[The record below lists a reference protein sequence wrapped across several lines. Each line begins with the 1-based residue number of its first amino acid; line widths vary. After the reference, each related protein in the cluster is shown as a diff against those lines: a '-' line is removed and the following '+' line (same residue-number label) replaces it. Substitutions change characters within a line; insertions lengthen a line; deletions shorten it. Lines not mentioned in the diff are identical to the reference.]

1 MMSLRR
7 LPQCVWR
14 CTDPIRHYNP
24 TNIDKQGGD
33 MYQTLKWEVR
43 EHVGV
48 LTLNRPE
55 RLNAI
60 DNVMR
65 GEFEQV
71 LRAAEADPEVWTIIA
86 TGNGRGFCSGAD
98 LKARAEAE
106 KSGAASTS
114 PQPLF
119 DMKYYYAIG
128 FSQINKPV
136 IAAVNGVTRGAGCN
150 MAFAADFRILSE
162 QANFGVNFVERGLMG
177 ETSTWYLPRLVGHAR
192 AAEICLLGEPFTAAQ
207 AMAWGLA
214 TAVVPHERLMDEAM
228 ALARK
233 LNSKA
238 PIAVQMTK
246 IALRRAWE
254 QDVEQQLELQN
265 TMNNKL
271 KGTEDTKEALRAF
284 IEKRPPVFR
293 GA

>member
-1 MMSLRR
+1 
-7 LPQCVWR
+7 
-14 CTDPIRHYNP
+14 
-24 TNIDKQGGD
+24 
-33 MYQTLKWEVR
+33 MYQAIQWEVR
-43 EHVGV
+43 DHVGV
-48 LTLNRPE
+48 LRLNRPE

-65 GEFEQV
+65 NEMEHV
-71 LRAAEADPEVWTIIA
+71 LRAAEADTDVWTLVV

-106 KSGAASTS
+106 KSGAGGSS

-119 DMKYYYAIG
+119 DSKYYYAIG
-128 FSQINKPV
+128 FSQITKPV

-150 MAFAADFRILSE
+150 MAFAADFRILADT
-162 QANFGVNFVERGLMG
+162 ANFGVNFVERGLMG
-177 ETSTWYLPRLVGHAR
+177 ETSTWYLPRLVGHAK
-192 AAEICLLGEPFTAAQ
+192 AAEICLLGEPFDAQ
-207 AMAWGLA
+207 QALAWGLA
-214 TAVVPHERLMDEAM
+214 TKVVPHDRLMEEAM
-228 ALARK
+228 ALAAK

-238 PIAVQMTK
+238 PVAVQMTK
-246 IALRRAWE
+246 VALRRAWM

-284 IEKRPPVFR
+284 IEKRAPNFK
-293 GA
+293 GC

>member
-1 MMSLRR
+1 
-7 LPQCVWR
+7 
-14 CTDPIRHYNP
+14 
-24 TNIDKQGGD
+24 
-33 MYQTLKWEVR
+33 MYQAIQWEVR
-43 EHVGV
+43 EHTGIIR
-48 LTLNRPE
+48 LNRPE

-65 GEFEQV
+65 NEVEHV
-71 LRAAEADPEVWTIIA
+71 LRAAEADNDVWTVIV

-98 LKARAEAE
+98 LKARADAE
-106 KSGAASTS
+106 KAGNTAMN

-128 FSQINKPV
+128 LSQINKPT

-150 MAFAADFRILSE
+150 VAFAADFRIVSE

-177 ETSTWYLPRLVGHAR
+177 ETATWYLPRLVGHAK
-192 AAEICLLGEPFTAAQ
+192 AAEICLLGEPFDARQ
-207 AMAWGLA
+207 AEAWGLA
-214 TAVVPHERLMDEAM
+214 TKVVPHDSLMDEAM

-238 PIAVQMTK
+238 PVAVQMTK
-246 IALRRAWE
+246 VALRRAWE

-265 TMNNKL
+265 TMNGKL
-271 KGTEDTKEALRAF
+271 RGTEDTKEALKAF
-284 IEKRPPVFR
+284 IEKRAPVFR
-293 GA
+293 GC